1 MPQDWELPSIMSRP
15 LSRRSLLRIAGIGAG
30 GALLAACAKSTSSP
44 SPTSASKKLS
54 PGSSALSKSDIDFIR
69 QIFGGS
75 PKAVGQ
81 GLTIPVGAGLLLS
94 TSQAVYG
101 QQSLKGMH
109 LAAAQIK
116 AAGGPTFTFNVQNL
130 SASTTAGATAVTDW
144 HASKIAMGLGA
155 GFFGTGSMLPGMAE
169 YKILVIDPGG
179 GTSTV
184 FQDKPYAWGGRAITP
199 NDAFPGTLEWMK
211 LKMPKASRFGVT
223 GYNLGALTTGAI
235 AQLNKQGPQFGPRGS
250 HVVGDTLVPEPGTG
264 TDNWPAAIAALRNM
278 NPDVIW
284 NWVWGSDPATFMK
297 AYAPSGMSVPV
308 IGPDYQASSDSLA
321 GPAFYGYM
329 FAFDYFNP
337 NDPKNPWAK
346 MFINAYE
353 ATYNESP
360 NYYPA
365 NYYEEMF
372 VLWEL
377 VKRVIAA
384 GGNINNGTDLQ
395 TALISNPKFAS
406 VYGSG
411 SETGSL
417 VWNTTTHTL
426 ARRPMGLFKV
436 GSGFKIEPLAYF
448 NIGGV
453 DFRLA

>member
-1 MPQDWELPSIMSRP
+1 MARDWDLESIISRP
-15 LSRRSLLRIAGIGAG
+15 LSRRSMLRLTGIGAG
-30 GALLAACAKSTSSP
+30 GVLLAACAKSTSSA
-44 SPTSASKKLS
+44 SSKSASNNVSAGS
-54 PGSSALSKSDIDFIR
+54 PGLSKSDIDFIR

-75 PKAVGQ
+75 AKAVGQ

-116 AAGGPTFTFNVQNL
+116 AAGGPTFTFNVKDL
-130 SASTTAGATAVTDW
+130 AASTTAGATAVTDW
-144 HASKIAMGLGA
+144 HASDIAMGLGA
-155 GFFGTGSMLPGMAE
+155 GFFAVGSMLPGMAQ

-199 NDAFPGTLEWMK
+199 NDAFPGTLEWLK
-211 LKMPKASRFGVT
+211 QKMPKASRFGVT
-223 GYNLGALTTGAI
+223 GYNLGALTTGAV
-235 AQLNKQGPQFGPRGS
+235 AQLNKQGPQFGPSGS
-250 HVVGDTLVPEPGTG
+250 HVVGETLVPEPGTG
-264 TDNWPAAIAALRNM
+264 TDNWPAAIGALRNM

-284 NWVWGSDPATFMK
+284 NWVWGSDPAAFMK
-297 AYAPSGMSVPV
+297 AYGPSGMSAPV

-321 GPAFYGYM
+321 GSAFYGYM
-329 FAFDYFNP
+329 FAFDYFDP
-337 NDPKNPWAK
+337 KSPKNPWAQ
-346 MFINAYE
+346 MFVKAYE
-353 ATYNESP
+353 ASYNESP
-360 NYYPA
+360 DYYPA
-365 NYYEEMF
+365 NYYEQMF

-384 GGNINNGTDLQ
+384 GGDIHNGADLQ
-395 TALISNPKFAS
+395 TALESKPTFAS
-406 VYGSG
+406 VYGTG

-426 ARRPMGLFKV
+426 AKRPMGLFKV
-436 GSGFKIEPLAYF
+436 GTGFKIEPLAYF